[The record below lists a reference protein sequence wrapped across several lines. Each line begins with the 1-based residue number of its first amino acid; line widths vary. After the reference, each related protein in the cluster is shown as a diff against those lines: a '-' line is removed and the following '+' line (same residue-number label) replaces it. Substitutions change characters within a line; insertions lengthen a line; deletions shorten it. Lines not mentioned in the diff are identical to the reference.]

1 VRGLNLPMLD
11 IRPRLAALLLVTVL
25 FFLPLNLA
33 FLGGLLGLLLLLSLI
48 ATGPAGT
55 GRVLTQV
62 LPLLVMVLLFT
73 PFFSR
78 EGRVLVSAGSRVILT
93 SGGVRETMTLLC
105 RFSGITL
112 LFSLFSGSTTSRE
125 FIAALTW
132 FGLPYRGALV
142 INLTLRAIPELLDLY
157 KRVRDA
163 HSLRVPTDTTGRK
176 GNRILRKFLRVVPH
190 LTSVLI
196 ITIKRI
202 EPLSMS
208 LELRGAEISR
218 GRTVREP
225 LPGGQRLVLHFLF
238 LILVTIPAVWFLV
251 KTPSLWYKSP

>member
-1 VRGLNLPMLD
+1 MKNRNLPALD
-11 IRPRLAALLLVTVL
+11 IRPRFLALLMVTAL
-25 FFLPLNLA
+25 FFLPLNPA
-33 FLGGLLGLLLLLSLI
+33 FPAGLLGLLLLLSLTS
-48 ATGPAGT
+48 AGPAGT
-55 GRVLTQV
+55 GRVLAQV

-78 EGRVLVSAGSRVILT
+78 EGRVLVSAAGRVILT
-93 SGGVRETMTLLC
+93 SGGVRETLILLC

-112 LFSLFSGSTTSRE
+112 LFSLFAGSTTSRE

-157 KRVRDA
+157 RRVRDA
-163 HSLRVPTDTTGRK
+163 HSLREPADRTGR
-176 GNRILRKFLRVVPH
+176 RSPRVLRKFLRVVPH

-218 GRTVREP
+218 GRTLREP
-225 LPGGQRLVLHFLF
+225 LPGGRRLFLHFLF
-238 LILVTIPAVWFLV
+238 LILLTIPAVWFLV
-251 KTPSLWYKSP
+251 KTPSLWYKGP